1 MRLLITGAS
10 GFVGRHLAAHLLAET
25 DAEVYG
31 LDRLGRGEAENAA
44 PAGVRRVAADLR
56 DAAAVRS
63 ALATVRPDGIFHLAA
78 QASVPLALADPGQTL
93 VNNVLGQLH
102 LLEAVAAECPAARVV
117 VASSGEVYGRVPPN
131 EQPVDERA
139 PFRPTNPYAVSKV
152 AQDALA
158 YQYWVARGLATVRVR
173 PFNHIGPGQSDLYAA
188 SSFARQIAEAELGRR
203 PPVIQVGNLAAERDF
218 TDVRDVVR
226 AYYLALLHGEPGE
239 AYNVGSERAVSLQ
252 TILNG
257 LLGLSRVAVRVEVDP
272 TRLRP
277 VDVPRIV
284 ASCAHF
290 RARTGW
296 QPTLPL
302 SQTLADTLDAWRA
315 ALGRDAASPAAP
327 E

>member
-31 LDRLGRGEAENAA
+31 LDRLGRPEGADAA
-44 PAGVRRVAADLR
+44 PAGVQRVAADLR

-78 QASVPLALADPGQTL
+78 QASVPLALADPGETL

-117 VASSGEVYGRVPPN
+117 VASSGEVYGRVPLD
-131 EQPVDERA
+131 EQPVDERT

-218 TDVRDVVR
+218 TDVRDAAV
-226 AYYLALLHGEPGE
+226 AYRLALEKGEPGE
-239 AYNVGSERAVSLQ
+239 AYNLGSGQGRS
-252 TILNG
+252 IDG
-257 LLGLSRVAVRVEVDP
+257 LLQQLLALSSAKIDVQPDP
-272 TRLRP
+272 DRFRP
-277 VDVPRIV
+277 VDLPRIV
-284 ASCAHF
+284 CDPSKL
-290 RARTGW
+290 RAATGW
-296 QPTLPL
+296 QPAIPIETSLL
-302 SQTLADTLDAWRA
+302 DTLNYWRQ
-315 ALGRDAASPAAP
+315 LSRS
-327 E
+327 